1 MPPVSPATAECRLK
15 RQAPAGRSA
24 PAQPLQGVRT
34 EDTAV
39 TGPDPLDIPFD
50 ALALAPL
57 DASPANAPVAGVADT
72 RATFRVDTRSGKD
85 RRVHADRREE
95 FRLTP
100 DRRSGRDRRPRRT
113 WEPGH
118 NL

>member
-1 MPPVSPATAECRLK
+1 M
-15 RQAPAGRSA
+15 
-24 PAQPLQGVRT
+24 
-34 EDTAV
+34 

-50 ALALAPL
+50 ALQLAPV
-57 DASPANAPVAGVADT
+57 DEAAPVAAPVGGVSEG
-72 RATFRVDTRSGKD
+72 RATYQVDTRSGKE
-85 RRVHADRREE
+85 RRVQADRRQE

>member
-1 MPPVSPATAECRLK
+1 MA
-15 RQAPAGRSA
+15 
-24 PAQPLQGVRT
+24 
-34 EDTAV
+34 
-39 TGPDPLDIPFD
+39 GPDPLDIPFD
-50 ALALAPL
+50 ALQLAPL
-57 DASPANAPVAGVADT
+57 DDAPLASAPAGVADT
-72 RATFRVDTRSGKD
+72 RATFLVDTRSGRD
-85 RRVHADRREE
+85 RRVQADRRQE

>member
-1 MPPVSPATAECRLK
+1 MK
-15 RQAPAGRSA
+15 
-24 PAQPLQGVRT
+24 AQ
-34 EDTAV
+34 EAAV
-39 TGPDPLDIPFD
+39 TTPDPLDIPFD
-50 ALALAPL
+50 ALQLAPV
-57 DASPANAPVAGVADT
+57 DEVAPPAAPAAGVSDT
-72 RATFRVDTRSGKD
+72 RAKFLVDTRSGRD
-85 RRVHADRREE
+85 RRVQADRRQE

>member
-1 MPPVSPATAECRLK
+1 MTA
-15 RQAPAGRSA
+15 
-24 PAQPLQGVRT
+24 
-34 EDTAV
+34 
-39 TGPDPLDIPFD
+39 PDPLDIPFD
-50 ALALAPL
+50 ALQLAPVDEAL
-57 DASPANAPVAGVADT
+57 SPTAPAANVSDT
-72 RATFRVDTRSGKD
+72 RAKYQVDTRSGRD
-85 RRVHADRREE
+85 RRVQGERRQE